1 MTLPPIGLGCAVPC
15 DLLPDSQFLCWSHSA
30 KALAL
35 NTAKML
41 HLSMPS
47 HLGVSYIIPCVLPLT
62 WVLSQSMVLQSTSMW
77 PCVTYLV
84 DCFTDSLFLCCA
96 CVCTFGVSFCGLK
109 SQSHLD
115 DSCVH
120 ATAQCFLRVFAQV
133 RPTMSRIP
141 LVHLIKCTKHPHFML
156 QACMVSLSSCYCIQI
171 SVRLC
176 LLTPMCFSIHLI

>member
-84 DCFTDSLFLCCA
+84 DCFTDSLFLCLYFWCIILWPE
-96 CVCTFGVSFCGLK
+96 VSVTSGWQLCSCNCSVFFTCIRSG
-109 SQSHLD
+109 SPHNVTHSSSTLD
-115 DSCVH
+115 KV
-120 ATAQCFLRVFAQV
+120 
-133 RPTMSRIP
+133 
-141 LVHLIKCTKHPHFML
+141 
-156 QACMVSLSSCYCIQI
+156 Y
-171 SVRLC
+171 
-176 LLTPMCFSIHLI
+176 